1 MSDKAAI
8 DLDYN
13 FAKDHVSNFR
23 DRYVNN
29 MIGTIGM
36 LDGARDEFAKF
47 RDLPPS
53 ASILSGVLDLGW
65 ALAQSFLPVLKF
77 AKTVETAERAIRIA
91 NRWNQNAP
99 LSATL
104 VVATRDMINVVSK
117 TSDAYGTAKSIAT
130 DAATALKTIVPEQNT
145 PSELEGVDV
154 TSGAVKEVIEAA
166 NKVQTLVEAT
176 RFFLTVE
183 KYRRM
188 TSKPGAG
195 AVGEPMTAA
204 AQRILPLPDTLSAR
218 DLDGIKRTH
227 LWAMVSD
234 YCKNQAHIMDYG
246 RRAEFVGL
254 NDKQLTVIWELFGN
268 RIPRTKYF
276 PATRCPLPVNANML
290 LVLLGLPVREYQ
302 MSEDEIRKLSRKRLG
317 EI

>member
-13 FAKDHVSNFR
+13 LAKDHVSNYR

-47 RDLPPS
+47 RDLPAT

-77 AKTVETAERAIRIA
+77 ARTVEMAERAIRIA

-104 VVATRDMINVVSK
+104 VVATRDMINVISK

-130 DAATALKTIVPEQNT
+130 DTATALKTIVPEQNT
-145 PSELEGVDV
+145 PSELEGADV
-154 TSGAVKEVIEAA
+154 TSGAVKEVVEAA
-166 NKVQTLVEAT
+166 NNVQTLVEAT
-176 RFFLTVE
+176 RFYLTVE

-188 TSKPGAG
+188 TMKPGAG
-195 AVGEPMTAA
+195 AMGEPMITAA
-204 AQRILPLPDTLSAR
+204 VRMLPLPDKLSIK

-234 YCKNQAHIMDYG
+234 YCKYQAHILDYG

-254 NDKQLTVIWELFGN
+254 NDKQLSVIWELFGH

-276 PATRCPLPVNANML
+276 PANRCPLPVDANML
-290 LVLLGLPVREYQ
+290 LGLLGLPVREHQ
-302 MSEDEIRKLSRKRLG
+302 LSEEQIRKMSRKGHG